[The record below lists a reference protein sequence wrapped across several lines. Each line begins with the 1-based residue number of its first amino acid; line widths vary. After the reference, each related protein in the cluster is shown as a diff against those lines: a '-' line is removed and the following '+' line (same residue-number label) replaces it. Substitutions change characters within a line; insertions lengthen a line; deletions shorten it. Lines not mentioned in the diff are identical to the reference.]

1 MDYQILKGLQP
12 EDYEFEFDRTALE
25 SLRGFPVLAQA
36 TNYILN
42 WTDIRWRQI
51 ELCGSRLHCCPDSMP
66 DLYSSIINVVETLDI
81 AHMPEVYIEWGYF
94 INAYTTGI
102 NENAILC
109 FFSGTIDLLTPEEQ
123 RFVMGHEL
131 GHQKSGHVLYH
142 VMVAQVASLIEN
154 LGIPKALAKPF
165 TYALYYWYR
174 MSEFT
179 ADRAGLLAC
188 QNINAAFSAMMK
200 MAGLPKSCYETAI
213 VEGFIKQAREFQKRY
228 SSGIDTF
235 IKSWEIMDDSH
246 PWTVLR
252 AAELLRWVESGEYQ
266 RLLDKYRSKKCTE
279 CGKQVAIEKEFCP
292 FCGSTNFEITGM

>member
-12 EDYEFEFDRTALE
+12 EDYEYELDRTALE
-25 SLRGFPVLAQA
+25 SLRNFPDLARA
-36 TNYILN
+36 TNFVLN

-51 ELCGSRLHCCPDSMP
+51 ELCGSRLHCSPYSLP
-66 DLYSSIINVVETLDI
+66 ELYSSIINVVETLDI
-81 AHMPEVYIEWGYF
+81 SHMPDVYIEWGYF
-94 INAYTTGI
+94 INAYTTGLD
-102 NENAILC
+102 ENAILC
-109 FFSGTIDLLTPEEQ
+109 LFSGTVDLLTHEEQ
-123 RFVMGHEL
+123 RFVIGHEL

-142 VMVAQVASLIEN
+142 VMVSQVATMIES
-154 LGIPKALAKPF
+154 LGIPKSLAKTF
-165 TYALYYWYR
+165 TWSLYYWYR

-188 QNINAAFSAMMK
+188 QDINAALSAMMK
-200 MAGLPKSCYETAI
+200 MAGLPKSYYETAK
-213 VEGFIKQAREFQKRY
+213 VDGFIKQAHEFQKRY

-266 RLLDKYRSKKCTE
+266 KILDKYKTKKCAE
-279 CGKQVAIEKEFCP
+279 CGKQVALSSKCCP
-292 FCGSTNFEITGM
+292 FCGSTSFE